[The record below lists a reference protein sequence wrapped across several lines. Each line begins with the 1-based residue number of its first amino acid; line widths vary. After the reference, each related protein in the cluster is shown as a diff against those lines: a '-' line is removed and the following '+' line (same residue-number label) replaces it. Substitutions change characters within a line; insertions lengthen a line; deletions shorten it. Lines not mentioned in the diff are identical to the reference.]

1 MSAPHP
7 LFRSIAGAAN
17 RFRNS
22 LSQAQAVQ
30 ERRLRTILRH
40 NAGTGYG
47 KSFGFSD
54 IRDSAEYRAR
64 VPQTTYGD
72 LLPFVNKIAG
82 GEAGVL
88 TAGAVV
94 TLEETSGSTGE
105 PKRIPYTAAG
115 LDAFRR
121 ALTAWLDDLATAF
134 PAVASGR
141 SYWAISPVAR
151 APRTTPGGIPIG
163 LPGDAAYLGENLA
176 PLVAETLAVPPE
188 IGMLADIAEWRD
200 ATCLHLL
207 ACEDLAFVSV
217 WSPTF
222 LSDLLAH
229 LRSERLRL
237 ASVLE
242 HGRDNLAPN
251 ASRAALARR
260 VLADAEPDF
269 RALWPRLELVSCWD
283 QASSQPFAD
292 TLRHALR
299 GVPLQGKGL
308 LATEGVVSIPLSGT
322 SMPVLAVDSGYYEFR
337 DGAGRCLIASE
348 VSAGSDYEVV
358 MTTESGL
365 YRYATGDRVRVH
377 GFEGEAPLLE
387 FIGRGAQVSDLCGE
401 KFSEDFV
408 TSGLASL
415 RLRFALV
422 APTEAPRRGY
432 SLFVDAAEVSRDNI
446 AMVEVSVE
454 QALCRNPQ
462 YAYARR
468 LGQLAPLEVR
478 RCVRPLETWL
488 RAGLERGQRL
498 SVVKP
503 PVLSAEQGWA
513 SRFQGATP

>member
-1 MSAPHP
+1 
-7 LFRSIAGAAN
+7 LGFAG
-17 RFRNS
+17 
-22 LSQAQAVQ
+22 
-30 ERRLRTILRH
+30 
-40 NAGTGYG
+40 
-47 KSFGFSD
+47 

-72 LLPFVNKIAG
+72 LLPLVNRIAS

-94 TLEETSGSTGE
+94 TIEETSGSTGG

-121 ALTAWLDDLATAF
+121 ALTAWLDDLATAI
-134 PAVASGR
+134 PAVTSRR

-176 PLVAETLAVPPE
+176 PLVAETLAVPPD

-207 ACEDLAFVSV
+207 ACEDLAFISV

-222 LSDLLAH
+222 FSDLLEH
-229 LRSERLRL
+229 LRLEWARL
-237 ASVLE
+237 ANIIE
-242 HGRDNLAPN
+242 QGRGDVAPN
-251 ASRAALARR
+251 ASRAGLVRC
-260 VLADAEPDF
+260 VLAHREPDF
-269 RALWPRLELVSCWD
+269 RELWPRLALASCWD
-283 QASSQPFAD
+283 HAASRPFAD
-292 TLRHALR
+292 ALRLALR
-299 GVPLQGKGL
+299 GVTLQGKGL
-308 LATEGVVSIPLSGT
+308 LATEGVVSIPLSDT
-322 SMPVLAVDSGYYEFR
+322 PMPVLAVDSGFYEFR
-337 DGAGRCLIASE
+337 DGTGRNLIAGE

-377 GFEGEAPLLE
+377 GFEGEAPMLE

-401 KFSEDFV
+401 KLSEDFV
-408 TSGLASL
+408 TAGLALL

-422 APTEAPRRGY
+422 APAAVPRRGY
-432 SLFVDAAEVSRDNI
+432 SLFVDAAEVDRESVATI
-446 AMVEVSVE
+446 GGTVE

-503 PVLSAEQGWA
+503 PVLSAEHGWA
-513 SRFQGATP
+513 SRFQGAAP